1 MKRLALL
8 LISGVLVVI
17 ALSCA
22 SDIYLEDPFSLK
34 GNYDGWYIITVLS
47 EPQVVDSQRIIF
59 RFGETDYN
67 LWIDSTH
74 EEVDSSLCICHSYGT
89 WKLKN
94 RVELTQSGAVGHWA
108 REGKCMTCLQDWSPQ
123 GAFALRTPGDTVE
136 LTRTNTDLDPDL
148 FMRLLL
154 LPKR

>member
-8 LISGVLVVI
+8 LFSGMLVVI

-22 SDIYLEDPFSLK
+22 SDIYLDDPFSLK
-34 GNYDGWYIITVLS
+34 GNYDGWYIVTTLT
-47 EPQVVDSQRIIF
+47 EPLEVDSQRIIF

-67 LWIDSTH
+67 LWIDTTH

-94 RVELTQSGAVGHWA
+94 RVELTQTKAVVHWG
-108 REGKCMTCLQDWSPQ
+108 ECNTCLQDWSPQ

-148 FMRLLL
+148 FLKLLL
-154 LPKR
+154 VPKK